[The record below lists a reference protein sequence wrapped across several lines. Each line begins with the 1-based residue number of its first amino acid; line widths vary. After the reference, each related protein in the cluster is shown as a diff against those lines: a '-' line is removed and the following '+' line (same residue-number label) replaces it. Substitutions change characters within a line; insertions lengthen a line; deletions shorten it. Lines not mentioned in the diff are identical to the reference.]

1 MNSVDIAPIRV
12 TVDGTVRHVG
22 AKARLTLGR
31 TPENDIVVNHH
42 LVSRQHLSIE
52 WRNGQWYIADL
63 GSTNGSFA
71 GPTRLTEIPAGNGTQ
86 TVRLGDPNTGPLVE
100 VVPATAPSAAPTATS
115 GPPPGAVTLIPP
127 VSQPLGAQP
136 PQPGPPV
143 SHPLPAQPGPSAP
156 PQQGRAGSGPQPNQG
171 QNPNQFGGQ
180 PQQRPFAPQQQPH
193 QPQQPQSR
201 QFGPGPSGGTMPTV
215 DFGPR
220 QPIVRPPNLPDSD
233 AAPHLQSLLH
243 NVGNALTA
251 PEQAGRQAIS
261 LVGTQTIGR
270 TPDNDIVVSDVLASR
285 HHAKVTKTSA
295 GMFIDDLRSVNGT
308 YVNGRRVARQ
318 QLTDGDVVT
327 IGNSDFVVS
336 QGNLMR
342 GQAQSVVAGG
352 LEVHGVGLTVDGKEL
367 LRNINFSAAPGS
379 LTAIIGPSGAGKS
392 TAAKIIA
399 GLSRP
404 SAGVVQFEG
413 RNVHAEY
420 DALASR
426 IGMVPQDDV
435 LHRKLTLRQALGYAA
450 QLRLPPD
457 MNKADRSQVVAGVLA
472 ELQLLDHLDTRVD
485 KLSGGQRKRASV
497 AMELLTGPSLL
508 ILDEPTSGLDPAL
521 DRQVMNTLRRLAD
534 AGRVVIVVTHS
545 LSYLS
550 LCDEV
555 LLLAPGGKTAFC
567 GAPNQV
573 GSAMGTTD
581 WAEIFAYVAEQPDAA
596 HARYTS
602 RFASQPAPPPPPT
615 PGPVVKAKQ
624 SGFLRQLS
632 TVARRQVRLIF
643 ADTGYLAFLV
653 LLPIVLGALSLV
665 IPGSAGY
672 QPNNVDEPAETVQML
687 VVLVIGAAFMGT
699 ALSVRDLVGERPIYE
714 RERAVGLRPAAYLW
728 AKVVVFFVAVALQT
742 ALMLAIN
749 FVRKGTPTA
758 HFFLPGWLELFA
770 IVAWLGCVSTLV
782 GLAIS
787 AAVRSTEQTM
797 PPLVI
802 VIMVQFVFSGGL
814 FALAGRPGL
823 EQLSWIFPSRWGYAG
838 AAAVVDLREVSQ
850 DAQSV
855 KVEKLW
861 THDLMYLGVSYGVLA
876 LMGLVL
882 FVFTWRR
889 LVIKK

>member
-1 MNSVDIAPIRV
+1 MNSVEIAPIRV
-12 TVDGTVRHVG
+12 TVDGTVRLVG
-22 AKARLTLGR
+22 AKARLTIGR

-52 WRNGQWYIADL
+52 WRSGQWYVTDL
-63 GSTNGSFA
+63 GSTNGSYV
-71 GPTRLTEIPAGNGTQ
+71 GPTRITEVLAGSGTQ
-86 TVRLGDPNTGPLVE
+86 TVRLGDPTTGPLVE
-100 VVPATAPSAAPTATS
+100 MSPAAASSTQPAA
-115 GPPPGAVTLIPP
+115 GPPPGAVTLVPP
-127 VSQPLGAQP
+127 APGSAAPQAPPQPAPPPLPQQPAQP
-136 PQPGPPV
+136 PPRQA
-143 SHPLPAQPGPSAP
+143 PAQP
-156 PQQGRAGSGPQPNQG
+156 
-171 QNPNQFGGQ
+171 FGGQ
-180 PQQRPFAPQQQPH
+180 GPQQPFAPAKHHQPQPPIAQQR
-193 QPQQPQSR
+193 QPQQPR
-201 QFGPGPSGGTMPTV
+201 QFVPGQTRPPGGPGPTGFGEPT
-215 DFGPR
+215 
-220 QPIVRPPNLPDSD
+220 IHPPNLPDAA

-243 NVGNALTA
+243 NVANALTA

-261 LVGTQTIGR
+261 LTGSQTIGR

-285 HHAKVTKTSA
+285 HHAKLSNTTA
-295 GMFIDDLRSVNGT
+295 GTFIDDLRSVNGT
-308 YVNGRRVARQ
+308 YVNGHRVAHQ

-327 IGNSDFVVS
+327 IGNSDFVLS
-336 QGNLMR
+336 AGNLMR
-342 GQAQSVVAGG
+342 GQAKSVVAGG
-352 LEVHGVGLTVDGKEL
+352 LEVHGVGLTIDGKEL
-367 LRNINFSAAPGS
+367 LRNVSFSAAPGS

-392 TAAKIIA
+392 TAAKIVA

-404 SAGVVQFEG
+404 TVGVVHFEG
-413 RNVHAEY
+413 RDVHAEY
-420 DALASR
+420 DALRSR

-457 MNKADRSQVVAGVLA
+457 MNKADRAQVVAGVLT

-534 AGRVVIVVTHS
+534 AGRVIVVVTHS

-567 GAPNQV
+567 GPPSQV

-581 WAEIFAYVAEQPDAA
+581 WAEIFGYVADQPDAA

-602 RFASQPAPPPPPT
+602 RFASQPAPPPPAT
-615 PGPVVKAKQ
+615 TGPIVRASQ
-624 SGFLRQLS
+624 SGFFRQLS
-632 TVARRQVRLIF
+632 TVARRQIRLIF
-643 ADTGYLAFLV
+643 ADVGYLIFLV
-653 LLPIVLGALSLV
+653 LLPLVLGALSLV

-672 QPNNVDEPAETVQML
+672 APNNVDEPAETVQML
-687 VVLVIGAAFMGT
+687 VVLVVGAVFMGT
-699 ALSVRDLVGERPIYE
+699 ALSVRDLVGERPIFE
-714 RERAVGLRPAAYLW
+714 RERAVGLRPGAYLW

-742 ALMLAIN
+742 AVMLAIN
-749 FVRKGTPTA
+749 YARKGVPEA
-758 HFFLPGWLELFA
+758 SFFLPGWLELFF
-770 IVAWLGCVSTLV
+770 IVAFLGCVSTLV

-802 VIMVQFVFSGGL
+802 VVMVQFVFCGGL

-823 EQLSWIFPSRWGYAG
+823 EQLSWIFPARWGYSG
-838 AAAVVDLREVSQ
+838 AASVVDLREVSP
-850 DAQSV
+850 DAQSAAI
-855 KVEKLW
+855 EKLW
-861 THDLMYLGVSYGVLA
+861 SHELTYLGLSYGILA
-876 LMGLVL
+876 GMALLL

-889 LVIKK
+889 LVLKKK